1 MEHEIGFKKI
11 LLATDGTPQA
21 EAAVDAAI
29 RLARFTS
36 ALVRVAHV
44 WNLEAHHRQGFWD
57 IETHKDAER
66 LVQVTVDRLTNAGV
80 MAEKEIYQADNAHVA
95 AAIANIARQFGA
107 DLVVIGS
114 RGLSDWQS
122 LFRHSVSHQVLAE
135 LDCPVLVVHAES
147 HGGLGTTQRIL
158 LAVAGGDDV
167 RPAVKA
173 AIAVARSAQS
183 RVMVVHVAQQ
193 IIASQGYAY
202 VESDEEIH
210 ATLESA
216 ISPLRAEQIQVESMV
231 MKGSPVANAIA
242 EVAGAWDADL
252 IIVGSSRM
260 RDLASMIMGSV
271 SHGLLHSSEVPVL
284 VAERVTR

>member
-21 EAAVDAAI
+21 EAAVDATI

-44 WNLEAHHRQGFWD
+44 WNLEVRRRQGFWD
-57 IETHKDAER
+57 IETRNEADR
-66 LVQVTVDRLTNAGV
+66 LVQETVDRLTNAGV

-95 AAIANIARQFGA
+95 VAIAGIARQFGA

-122 LFRHSVSHQVLAE
+122 LFRHSVSHQVLAA

-147 HGGLGTTQRIL
+147 HRALGAAQRIL
-158 LAVAGGDDV
+158 LAVAGADDV
-167 RPAVKA
+167 PPAVKA
-173 AIAVARSAQS
+173 AIAVAQSAQS
-183 RVMVVHVAQQ
+183 TVMVVHVAQQ
-193 IIASQGYAY
+193 LIGVQGYAY
-202 VESDEEIH
+202 VESDDEIRT
-210 ATLESA
+210 TLEAA
-216 ISPLRAEQIQVESMV
+216 ISPLRAQQIQVESMV
-231 MKGSPVANAIA
+231 LKGSPVANAIC
-242 EVAGAWDADL
+242 EVAAAWNADL

-260 RDLASMIMGSV
+260 KDMASMLLGSV
-271 SHGLLHSSEVPVL
+271 SHGLMHTSDVPVL
-284 VAERVTR
+284 IAERAAR